1 MERDKGGLQK
11 SVTLAPTSR
20 YLTDRQYAIRKP
32 LFSAEHHA
40 SLLKTTNP
48 QKETEKVKQSGV
60 SKTEH
65 TQMNLTR
72 SREELALES
81 ARVPHRHI
89 SPPSA
94 STEDFGSSLALSEL
108 MASMCH
114 EEPTYGLHSSGSRSA
129 HLSLPGSSLEV
140 QRLNTPL
147 RSQTTSIVP
156 HPTYITPSQYSR
168 TGKAQFRLGGYEGRG
183 RGETELCSY
192 GHSKTDPMSF
202 YQANHWAC
210 AIPKAL
216 PPSLDRHS
224 AGWDPNREYQALL
237 DYTYPLRPGQ
247 VTSGS
252 GSSELQEDSLLQTSL
267 QDSGIEVEHLCSST
281 ILTGLDFS
289 VDSSG
294 RTRERTPVGS
304 GHRSPDLPPIT
315 RSSHGLPSSTPL
327 SPTKPVGLSMDSLD
341 LGKHRGGLKRVGHRH
356 QPHALSFSTST
367 AFIRTT
373 SVFPQSRCAFGEVD
387 EEFWSLPEQLVELH
401 LLSRQ
406 VKEVTALLSRPVAAS
421 WESLEPGTTSVL
433 SSTTLPEKQEAEVT
447 EGVGQNPEEG
457 KADMVREE
465 WSSAQMGNCCT
476 AAFHKGSEAVTRGS
490 GAWVEPVGGGLSL
503 SSLREVEALV
513 EQLCGPAL
521 PGSQSR
527 QDDEEQCNSLMQHI
541 QVFCSHLEQLIQQLY
556 TMLEKMELLAV
567 PAVDTDGVKSS
578 LAEYQSLQRD
588 VSSHQPQT
596 SCVLHTGKLLLNCIN
611 TMSPLLRDVLLLI
624 ERQSGA
630 LQSHTDDLF
639 SSVLP
644 AMDSLTQSSPAGRT
658 REEDPRPVVFPGSTL

>member
-1 MERDKGGLQK
+1 MSPETQPPLNSVKLYFGFRCAVVKRTKELRCQTVSYTQPNATLTTKDSDRGMMERDKGGLQK

-32 LFSAEHHA
+32 L
-40 SLLKTTNP
+40 
-48 QKETEKVKQSGV
+48 
-60 SKTEH
+60 KTEH

-129 HLSLPGSSLEV
+129 HLSLPGSSLED

-406 VKEVTALLSRPVAAS
+406 VSTI
-421 WESLEPGTTSVL
+421 SLFTSC
-433 SSTTLPEKQEAEVT
+433 SS
-447 EGVGQNPEEG
+447 
-457 KADMVREE
+457 
-465 WSSAQMGNCCT
+465 

-611 TMSPLLRDVLLLI
+611 TMSP
-624 ERQSGA
+624 RQSVT
-630 LQSHTDDLF
+630 SNIIHKM
-639 SSVLP
+639 SNKN
-644 AMDSLTQSSPAGRT
+644 
-658 REEDPRPVVFPGSTL
+658 